1 MMSVLFDICEHAS
14 QGHAHRAAE
23 TPPSLDGD
31 HSKMGAGKLVIF
43 LFYEFLYIKIQSS
56 HITSFFEIQHPK

>member
-23 TPPSLDGD
+23 TPLSLD
-31 HSKMGAGKLVIF
+31 H
-43 LFYEFLYIKIQSS
+43 
-56 HITSFFEIQHPK
+56 